1 MITKTAK
8 IFNKAHYLMIIYKQD
23 QIIGEDA
30 VSALTNYEEYNINY
44 IVELKNLSNATEN
57 RLVLHF
63 SESECRQ
70 MFNCK
75 TDGDISRYFNKKL
88 NMFNGKA
95 ILPINKKMHV
105 NDILDY
111 E

>member
-1 MITKTAK
+1 
-8 IFNKAHYLMIIYKQD
+8 
-23 QIIGEDA
+23 
-30 VSALTNYEEYNINY
+30 
-44 IVELKNLSNATEN
+44 
-57 RLVLHF
+57 
-63 SESECRQ
+63 